1 MLQNLYILCPYKKN
15 VLTGEDVFSP
25 LLVCYKVHIPN

>member
-1 MLQNLYILCPYKKN
+1 MLQNLHILCPYKKN

-25 LLVCYKVHIPN
+25 LLVYDKVPIPD